1 MVVVAATATATVG
14 VMPGAT
20 TAAKPPAVATVPAT
34 TVPATTASAATAPVT
49 TDATPIRAATHAPL
63 LAKISKGSAAR
74 GPEQGR
80 PEGMMGEA
88 ATIKNSA
95 ATGPA
100 HHVTG
105 KGPASAA
112 TAQIG
117 AARGS
122 HGEEGQ
128 SIMVP
133 HNRGHAL
140 SNVRAGSRSRPPE
153 ATTAMADLRPGMKHG
168 PEMVGQ

>member
-1 MVVVAATATATVG
+1 MAGVVVVAATATATVG

-20 TAAKPPAVATVPAT
+20 TAAMPRRAVA

-49 TDATPIRAATHAPL
+49 TAATPIHAATHAPMV
-63 LAKISKGSAAR
+63 AKISKGSVAR
-74 GPEQGR
+74 GSEQDR

-88 ATIKNSA
+88 ATSRNSA

-100 HHVTG
+100 HHVTH
-105 KGPASAA
+105 KGPVSVA
-112 TAQIG
+112 TAQSG

-128 SIMVP
+128 SSMVR
-133 HNRGHAL
+133 HNRGRAL
-140 SNVRAGSRSRPPE
+140 SNVRAESRSRPPE
-153 ATTAMADLRPGMKHG
+153 VTTAMADLRPGMKQG
-168 PEMVGQ
+168 PGMVGQ